1 MKLENFLL
9 KEKDSIN
16 EIKLIDFGFAQ
27 NLTYNK
33 VIECISGTPYFIA
46 PEVLNS
52 HDNQKK
58 CDIWSVGVMM
68 YIMISSKVP
77 FPGNSPKEIL

>member
-9 KEKDSIN
+9 KQKGSIE

-27 NLTYNK
+27 DMTYK
-33 VIECISGTPYFIA
+33 KLIKSISGTPYFIA

-52 HDNQKK
+52 KVNQKS
-58 CDIWSVGVMM
+58 DIWSVGVIM
-68 YIMISSKVP
+68 YIMISSKIP
-77 FPGNSPKEIL
+77 FPGNTPKEIL

>member
-9 KEKDSIN
+9 KNKDSID

-27 NLTYNK
+27 DMSYNK
-33 VIECISGTPYFIA
+33 MIKRISGTPYFVA
-46 PEVLNS
+46 PEVLNGKI
-52 HDNQKK
+52 NQKS
-58 CDIWSVGVMM
+58 DIWSVGVMM

-77 FPGNSPKEIL
+77 FPGNTPKEIL